1 MRDAALVPL
10 LAGAL
15 PNTESRCELPGITER
30 PGSTAEGVGRWWMS
44 WPLSRRLE
52 RERETLGFRER
63 GERGEREKGFHQTN
77 GCTATG
83 LGLAFAAVVSPPP
96 QLFVHC
102 YPEECSGAILPLPV
116 HPPSPRRRSNH
127 QPARRNGNGGFGWGR
142 LEDPP
147 CTNATVAWTGIAM
160 LTVLFSGNPLFSFE
174 SGLPEF

>member
-1 MRDAALVPL
+1 MRDAALVSL

-52 RERETLGFRER
+52 RERETLRFRER

-83 LGLAFAAVVSPPP
+83 LGLAFAASVSPSP

-102 YPEECSGAILPLPV
+102 YPGECSRAVLPLSL
-116 HPPSPRRRSNH
+116 HPPSPRRRSNR
-127 QPARRNGNGGFGWGR
+127 QPARRNGNGGFGWGL

-147 CTNATVAWTGIAM
+147 CTDGTVAWTGIAM
-160 LTVLFSGNPLFSFE
+160 LTV
-174 SGLPEF
+174 